1 MKYETTQMYNYIKET
16 PKVLNHIVADRKN
29 ILSVFIDKYK
39 NTCIDQIYI
48 IGSGTSY
55 NAGLAT
61 KAFLEEILNIK
72 VIVQFPTIFKN
83 QEKIFSK
90 DTLVIGVSQGGQS
103 FSTVYGLDSA
113 REKGLY
119 TAALSSNK
127 EARIFDHADTRIDLA
142 IGEEKS
148 GPKTK
153 GYCGTICTLMLLGL
167 ELSIQKGIIK
177 KEEYEDYL
185 KRINIVINNL
195 PQVIQRSSNWYYSIK
210 DKFLP
215 AKRVFVIGYDTNY
228 ATALEGSLKILET
241 IRQSSS
247 GYELEEFIHGIY
259 NCINSE
265 CHIFYIGSETEYK
278 KRALLLKKTLQDM
291 TQHHYFIG
299 SPREVDYKANTDL
312 IIDFIDDYFFSVLEY
327 IIPLQVISALAPIDL
342 GINPDIPADPQFHQ
356 KMESK

>member
-1 MKYETTQMYNYIKET
+1 MET
-16 PKVLNHIVADRKN
+16 PEVLNRIIADRKK
-29 ILSVFIDKYK
+29 ILSEFMEKYK
-39 NTCIDQIYI
+39 NTNIEQIYI

-72 VIVQFPTIFKN
+72 VIVQFPIIFKN
-83 QEKIFSK
+83 QEKIFNK
-90 DTLVIGVSQGGQS
+90 NTLVIGISQGGQS
-103 FSTVYGLDSA
+103 FSTVFGLDSA
-113 REKGLY
+113 RERGLY
-119 TAALSSNK
+119 TAALSANR
-127 EARIFDHADTRIDLA
+127 EARIFKHADSKIHLA
-142 IGEEKS
+142 VGEEKS

-153 GYCGTICTLMLLGL
+153 GYCGTICTLMVLGL

-177 KEEYEDYL
+177 NEEYEDYL
-185 KRINIVINNL
+185 KRITTVINNL
-195 PQVIQRSSNWYYSIK
+195 PSVIQCSSDWYYK
-210 DKFLP
+210 TKNELLP
-215 AKRVFVIGYDTNY
+215 AKRVFIIGYDTNY

-259 NCINSE
+259 NCINPE
-265 CHIFYIGSETEYK
+265 CHIFYIGSESEYK
-278 KRALLLKKTLQDM
+278 KRALLLRKTLQNM

-299 SPREVDYKANTDL
+299 SPRGIDYRANTDL

-327 IIPLQVISALAPIDL
+327 IIPFQVIAALAPIDL
-342 GINPDIPADPQFHQ
+342 GINPDVPADPQFHQ